1 MFPSVSIREEVALS
15 SDEVDRRMSSDAAPY
30 PNDAANPERLHEVY
44 RNRQRMGTHLRS
56 ERVDQVEM
64 RELLRIEGYVSV
76 EIQALPPTRTA
87 FTREDIGKVNTRKR
101 IACICAK

>member
-1 MFPSVSIREEVALS
+1 
-15 SDEVDRRMSSDAAPY
+15 MSSDAAPY
-30 PNDAANPERLHEVY
+30 PSDAASPERLQKGY
-44 RNRQRMGTHLRS
+44 GNRQNMSAHLRS

-64 RELLRIEGYVSV
+64 RELLRIEGYVFV
-76 EIQALPPTRTA
+76 EIQALPPTCTA